1 MSVRAEGDMVFLEG
15 RCAAGDAEALLV
27 ALQERPEAGVDIA
40 GVAKMHLAVLQV
52 LLVLRPPLSGTPAAP
67 LLAGDV
73 LLRHNSSGLNSSG
86 DINSNGDKAT

>member
-1 MSVRAEGDMVFLEG
+1 MSVRAEGDTVFLEG

-27 ALQERPEAGVDIA
+27 ALHERPEAGVDIA

-52 LLVLRPPLSGTPAAP
+52 LLALDPPLSGMPAVP

-73 LLRHNSSGLNSSG
+73 LLRHNFSRLNSQSA
-86 DINSNGDKAT
+86 INSNGDKAT